1 MTKWP
6 KPKEN
11 QLWILKICRR
21 EHCWGY
27 VSMRMHPKNYH
38 IFPLKVAKAL
48 LSASR
53 KDKTG
58 A

>member
-11 QLWILKICRR
+11 QLGILKICRR
-21 EHCWGY
+21 ERCWGY
-27 VSMRMHPKNYH
+27 VSMRMHLKNY
-38 IFPLKVAKAL
+38 IFPLKVAKTL
-48 LSASR
+48 SSASR
-53 KDKTG
+53 KDTTG